1 MKEMKKRAVVMGAT
15 SGLGLEV
22 ALVLAEKGWTVG
34 VGGRRREVL
43 ERLVSGHPNIVA
55 MCVADVTE
63 ASATAALDRLID
75 EMGGLDLY
83 FHSSGV
89 GWQNVG
95 LDMERELATI
105 ETNCEGMARMV
116 GHVFN
121 RFRTQPDSPVRIAVI
136 SSIARTKGL
145 GASPAYSASKRFTSN
160 YLEALQQLTAIARLR
175 HISFTDIRP
184 GFVRTPL
191 IEGSNFPMQLEASQV
206 AVSIVEGIEHRKPV
220 ITINWLYRLLVFF
233 WQLIPRCIW
242 VRLRIS

>member
-1 MKEMKKRAVVMGAT
+1 MKKRAVVMGAT
-15 SGLGLEV
+15 SGLGREV

-105 ETNCEGMARMV
+105 KTNCEGMARMV

-160 YLEALQQLTAIARLR
+160 YLEALQQLTAICRLR

-191 IEGSNFPMQLEASQV
+191 IEGSNFPMQLDAHRV
-206 AVSIVEGIEHRKPV
+206 AQTIVRAVERGKSV
-220 ITINWLYRLLVFF
+220 VTVDAFYRLLVML
-233 WQLIPRCIW
+233 WSLVPRWLW

>member
-1 MKEMKKRAVVMGAT
+1 MKKRAVVMGAT

-121 RFRTQPDSPVRIAVI
+121 RFRT
-136 SSIARTKGL
+136 
-145 GASPAYSASKRFTSN
+145 
-160 YLEALQQLTAIARLR
+160 
-175 HISFTDIRP
+175 
-184 GFVRTPL
+184 
-191 IEGSNFPMQLEASQV
+191 
-206 AVSIVEGIEHRKPV
+206 
-220 ITINWLYRLLVFF
+220 
-233 WQLIPRCIW
+233 
-242 VRLRIS
+242 